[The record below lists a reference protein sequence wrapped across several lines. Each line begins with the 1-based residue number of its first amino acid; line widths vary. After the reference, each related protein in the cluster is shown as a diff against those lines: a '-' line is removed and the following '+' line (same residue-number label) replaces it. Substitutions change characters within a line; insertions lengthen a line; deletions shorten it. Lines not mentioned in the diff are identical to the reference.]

1 MFFEDITEYEVATE
15 IAKLDK
21 NKASDIYNFPIRV
34 IKQASDLLAKPMTMI
49 FNESITKST

>member
-34 IKQASDLLAKPMTMI
+34 IKQASDLLAKPMAMI